1 MYIVN
6 QQAANERMLYEKLK
20 KNYYSDTDK
29 DSQLMLLPDVINLTP
44 KQMGIFKDNI
54 SLFKQAGFD
63 VEEFG
68 ENTVKL
74 SGVPNVC
81 MELDTGKLF
90 IDILDEINTVART
103 AKQEIEEKFI
113 STVACKAAQKS
124 NIALTAQEVDVL
136 MQQLLSLPHPFVNP
150 NGEPTA
156 IRMSKIDIEKKFSR
170 R

>member
-1 MYIVN
+1 M
-6 QQAANERMLYEKLK
+6 
-20 KNYYSDTDK
+20 
-29 DSQLMLLPDVINLTP
+29 
-44 KQMGIFKDNI
+44 
-54 SLFKQAGFD
+54 
-63 VEEFG
+63 
-68 ENTVKL
+68 
-74 SGVPNVC
+74 
-81 MELDTGKLF
+81 
-90 IDILDEINTVART
+90 ART